1 VAKQLGMDKYKSAR
15 FVPAAVDLAT
25 INAAIDAAI
34 PSSPSS
40 SSGAAAEAQGGL
52 SSLPPPPSVAGG
64 REWARQV
71 WTPSECLAELCSC
84 VAELWGDASKSGAIG
99 KYAFDKDDKISM
111 RFVAAA
117 ANLRGS
123 VFKIESLNFHDVK
136 GVAGNIIPAIA
147 TTNAIVAG
155 QQVHELFKVLDAKV
169 PVREACKYTYWRRF
183 PSRQGHLLQP
193 TKLDPPNPKCYVC
206 SQGAMAH
213 VYLDTSEWVFE
224 DFLAK
229 VVKGRLGFNEPTVSY
244 ASGSI
249 WEEGDDADEE
259 AFKTNLP
266 KKLEALP
273 SGGVVDGVVVGIDDY
288 SQDMELQLRVH
299 HLSWDEVDGEAH
311 PESFHVGDN
320 PPKLAAVQGDEGDK
334 GAGNAESSA
343 ADMDSGEVVLEVTE
357 SASGGDGGGA
367 TESRKRPAEA
377 VDVEENGKKVRS

>member
-1 VAKQLGMDKYKSAR
+1 MDKYKSAR
-15 FVPAAVDLAT
+15 FVPEAVDLAT
-25 INAAIDAAI
+25 INAAVDAALPSTSP
-34 PSSPSS
+34 PSSL
-40 SSGAAAEAQGGL
+40 G
-52 SSLPPPPSVAGG
+52 SLPPPPSVAGG
-64 REWARQV
+64 PQWDRQV
-71 WTPSECLAELCSC
+71 WSPSECLAELCGC
-84 VAELWGDASKSGAIG
+84 VADLWGDASKSAAVG

-155 QQVHELFKVLDAKV
+155 QQVHELFKVLDAKK
-169 PVREACKYTYWRRF
+169 PVGEVCKYTYWRRF

-213 VYLDTSEWVFE
+213 VYLDTSAWVFE

-266 KKLEALP
+266 KKLDALP
-273 SGGVVDGVVVGIDDY
+273 SGGVVDGVVVGVDDY

-299 HLSWDEVDGEAH
+299 HLCWDDVDGEAH

-320 PPKLAAVQGDEGDK
+320 PPKPAAAAADGDEGEN
-334 GAGNAESSA
+334 GAGKAESSSA
-343 ADMDSGEVVLEVTE
+343 AATLDSDEVVLEVDDT
-357 SASGGDGGGA
+357 ANGSGAGGA
-367 TESRKRPAEA
+367 SESRKRPAEA
-377 VDVEENGKKVRS
+377 VDIEEQTGKKARS